1 LNIGNLE
8 RSIQV
13 NPVRTPFR
21 VQVLSQNSQ
30 RSRLI
35 PMSLRPVSWA
45 KIQDK
50 VVRGTLLSLS
60 AIMVASSAAVAQTA
74 PGDVIIPTEPDR
86 GGSTNIPVPST
97 PGGDTTIPSPT
108 AAGTRFAC
116 RVNNGQNTVM
126 YFPENQPNQAYP
138 WAVPS
143 NMGGGWDATR
153 RCNEI
158 ARRLESY
165 RPDGLREMTTGFENG
180 YNTICVTTDRVPG
193 CRIVLTVPNGQDPA
207 VTRDRVFQNLSVADS
222 GQQTQGVLT
231 YGGGRSEVLDQLGN
245 LLGVRGRRTPAVTNG
260 AINLKPFLSRSDRGT
275 GERLVGGVQT
285 RSNRSTPRIFQRR

>member
-1 LNIGNLE
+1 
-8 RSIQV
+8 
-13 NPVRTPFR
+13 
-21 VQVLSQNSQ
+21 
-30 RSRLI
+30 
-35 PMSLRPVSWA
+35 MSLRPVSLA
-45 KIQDK
+45 KIQNL

-60 AIMVASSAAVAQTA
+60 AIMVASSAAVAQTV
-74 PGDVIIPTEPDR
+74 PGDVVIPTEPDR
-86 GGSTNIPVPST
+86 GGSTNIPVNP
-97 PGGDTTIPSPT
+97 GDTTVPSPT

-116 RVNNGQNTVM
+116 RTNNGQNTVM
-126 YFPENQPNQAYP
+126 YFPENQPSQAYP

-143 NMGGGWDATR
+143 TLGGGWSSDR

-193 CRIVLTVPNGQDPA
+193 CRIVLTVPPGQDPR

-231 YGGGRSEVLDQLGN
+231 YGEGRSNILDQLGAAI
-245 LLGVRGRRTPAVTNG
+245 GIGGRRSTIVSNG
-260 AINLKPFLSRSDRGT
+260 AINLKPFLSRRDGGT
-275 GERLVGGVQT
+275 GEKLVGGVQM
-285 RSNRSTPRIFQRR
+285 RSNRSTGSSPRLFQR

>member
-1 LNIGNLE
+1 ML
-8 RSIQV
+8 
-13 NPVRTPFR
+13 
-21 VQVLSQNSQ
+21 
-30 RSRLI
+30 
-35 PMSLRPVSWA
+35 LRPVSSFQ
-45 KIQDK
+45 KL
-50 VVRGTLLSLS
+50 VVRPTVLSFGAL
-60 AIMVASSAAVAQTA
+60 MVASSAMAQTA

-86 GGSTNIPVPST
+86 GGSTTVPVPS
-97 PGGDTTIPSPT
+97 PGGSTTVPSPT

-143 NMGGGWDATR
+143 NMGGGWDSTR

-193 CRIVLTVPNGQDPA
+193 CRIVLTVPSGQDAA

-231 YGGGRSEVLDQLGN
+231 YGGGRSDVMDQLGN
-245 LLGVRGRRTPAVTNG
+245 ILGVRGRRTAPASNG

-275 GERLVGGVQT
+275 GEKLVGGVQT
-285 RSNRSTPRIFQRR
+285 NPTRSTTRTPSLFRR

>member
-1 LNIGNLE
+1 
-8 RSIQV
+8 
-13 NPVRTPFR
+13 
-21 VQVLSQNSQ
+21 
-30 RSRLI
+30 
-35 PMSLRPVSWA
+35 MSLRPVSLA
-45 KIQDK
+45 KFQNL

-74 PGDVIIPTEPDR
+74 PGDVVIPTEPDR
-86 GGSTNIPVPST
+86 GGSTNVPT
-97 PGGDTTIPSPT
+97 NPGDTTIPSPT

-126 YFPENQPNQAYP
+126 YFPENQPSQAYP

-143 NMGGGWDATR
+143 TLGGGWSSDR

-193 CRIVLTVPNGQDPA
+193 CRIVLTVPPGQDPM

-222 GQQTQGVLT
+222 GQQTQGVVT
-231 YGGGRSEVLDQLGN
+231 YGGGRSNILDQLGAAI
-245 LLGVRGRRTPAVTNG
+245 GIGGRRSTRVTNG
-260 AINLKPFLSRSDRGT
+260 NINLKPFLSRKDGGT
-275 GERLVGGVQT
+275 AEKLVGGVQT
-285 RSNRSTPRIFQRR
+285 RSNRSTPRLFQKR

>member
-1 LNIGNLE
+1 
-8 RSIQV
+8 
-13 NPVRTPFR
+13 
-21 VQVLSQNSQ
+21 
-30 RSRLI
+30 
-35 PMSLRPVSWA
+35 MSLRPVSWA
-45 KIQDK
+45 KNKNK

-60 AIMVASSAAVAQTA
+60 AMMIASSAAVAQTA

-86 GGSTNIPVPST
+86 GGSTTIPVPN
-97 PGGDTTIPSPT
+97 PGGSTTIPSPT

-143 NMGGGWDATR
+143 NMGGGWDALR

-165 RPDGLREMTTGFENG
+165 RPDGLREMTTGVENG
-180 YNTICVTTDRVPG
+180 YNTICVTTDRVPS
-193 CRIVLTVPNGQDPA
+193 CRIVLTVPNGQDPLA
-207 VTRDRVFQNLSVADS
+207 TRDRVFQNLSVADS

-231 YGGGRSEVLDQLGN
+231 YGSGRSDVLDQLGN
-245 LLGVRGRRTPAVTNG
+245 LLGVRGRRSTAVTNG
-260 AINLKPFLSRSDRGT
+260 PINLKPFLSRSDRGT
-275 GERLVGGVQT
+275 GEKLVGGVQT
-285 RSNRSTPRIFQRR
+285 RTNRPAVQSTPRIFQRR